1 MIRFNWGKKTTGV
14 CSKSLDPSSRPFPSR
29 NNKKSWQNLTWITLA
44 NSCRV
49 SCTWRAELHWCP
61 RTDTVNLTFSIAPGP
76 KTPAMMI
83 LLLLLFSRSLF
94 VVEVFVFSWLLFSLL
109 LQSQLFCFISASAI
123 IVKGNSAMSVFI
135 LLVRISLHAHHR
147 ASSSPPLPRRRLFF
161 FFFHLLPPNRYFR
174 SIFGDVGGF
183 RALDIE
189 WSQVEKVSTVRLWPR
204 RQWGPVLGG
213 GCEEKVAIS
222 SLFSAI

>member
-76 KTPAMMI
+76 KTPAMI
-83 LLLLLFSRSLF
+83 LFFFFLLLLLLLFSRSLF
-94 VVEVFVFSWLLFSLL
+94 VVKVFVFSWLLFSLL
-109 LQSQLFCFISASAI
+109 LQSQFFCFISASAI

-161 FFFHLLPPNRYFR
+161 FFFFHLLPP
-174 SIFGDVGGF
+174 
-183 RALDIE
+183 
-189 WSQVEKVSTVRLWPR
+189 
-204 RQWGPVLGG
+204 
-213 GCEEKVAIS
+213 
-222 SLFSAI
+222 